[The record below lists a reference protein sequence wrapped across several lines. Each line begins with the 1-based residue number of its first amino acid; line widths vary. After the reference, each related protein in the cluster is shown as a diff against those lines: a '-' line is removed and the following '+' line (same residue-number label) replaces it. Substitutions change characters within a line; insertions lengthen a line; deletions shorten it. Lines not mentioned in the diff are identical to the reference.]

1 MAKIFCIVGSSC
13 SGKDTV
19 FHRLLATDKT
29 LTPIITYT
37 TRPIR
42 PNEKNGKE
50 YYFVDKKVF
59 KKLKTNNKII
69 EYRTYKT
76 VHGDWTYFTAN
87 DGQIDI
93 HSNKKYIMINT
104 LEGVKK
110 LKEIYKNNLVVIH
123 LCVDDRERLLR
134 SLSREMNGN
143 EDYVEMCRRFVAD
156 SKDFSVENFAKLNI
170 RDIRVENV
178 SIPDC
183 VQEVLRIIN
192 SQKETRQRKKQ
203 N

>member
-19 FHRLLATDKT
+19 FHRLLAADKT